1 MGVPQDRND
10 AQWSFAVLTEELAV
24 VHPRRVANDFLQDTP
39 FNIIHRLDSF
49 TWSILIK
56 LYFLQHDRVSN
67 YDRTFH
73 VKTDYCSK
81 LHRDDRVHTRG
92 LNVNAEVSRTVRQ
105 QSEFPY
111 LQGNKKCQFFCICA
125 KKSKVQTK
133 SQFSFLSWERREEKR
148 GIKN

>member
-1 MGVPQDRND
+1 MLPFRGEIHLKPRPLNWILVALRDK
-10 AQWSFAVLTEELAV
+10 WSFAVLTEELAV

-92 LNVNAEVSRTVRQ
+92 LNVNAEVSRTVR
-105 QSEFPY
+105 
-111 LQGNKKCQFFCICA
+111 I
-125 KKSKVQTK
+125 
-133 SQFSFLSWERREEKR
+133 
-148 GIKN
+148 